1 MALLTLA
8 WKSWRRGHD
17 LAERVTVLERRIA
30 ELAPAAPVVA
40 APAVEVE
47 VPAPVAEEPVAAAPA
62 ATEEPAAA
70 PRRWGLAGLETAIAE
85 RWMVWLGGLAL
96 ALGGLFLAGWAID
109 QGWLGARARIAG
121 AAGLGLA
128 LLALAE
134 RARDRRAEPLARP
147 DAVPAALA
155 AGGLATLYGTTL
167 AAHLFYAL
175 IGPGPGFA
183 LLALVAVCGI
193 GLALRFGPLVALLGT
208 LGAYAA
214 PLAVAAGDPAPWPL
228 FLFLAVLAPAL
239 TLLARLTGW
248 TWLLWLHL
256 AGLVGWQVVTT
267 LDGQIDAAWGGP
279 ALHLLLAGGAAA
291 GMLLP
296 SRRWHEPA
304 SRWHLLALAVIA
316 LTAAILLLF
325 HAIVGDQPSAVVAA
339 LVVLSVLV
347 VAVVA
352 LAAGPFW
359 LAATVAGVDVLAA
372 ASWRLLQ
379 LDIPTTQ
386 WRDPSVGL
394 EPLLWL
400 APEAVPVATALTIC
414 AAAYA
419 ATGAWLARQGRQPGF
434 WAGLAVAVPL
444 AALALAH
451 ARLTGF
457 AVSPGYATLA
467 LGLAAIAL
475 GAAHWSAGRPGQEP
489 ALAAYALGV
498 VGALALGATLALE
511 HAALTVTLAVLLPAC
526 AWIGNRLELA
536 ALRRV
541 AAPLAVVVLTRLVLA
556 ADLPVPSGEHGWFW
570 LGYAYAVPAICF
582 WLAARWFARAADDP
596 LAALLQGG
604 ALLAWLLLATQCIA
618 RAARPDGIGEPFGLA
633 EAGLNATAWLA
644 SAWVLLRWWRREPG
658 ARLPPLAA
666 PLLIAAAALVVVGN
680 NLLFA
685 NPVLTGEPVGER
697 AILNLLLPAFGLPAA
712 LALAIA
718 RELTLLERPL
728 PARAMALGGQALALV
743 WLTLEVRHAFQGS
756 SLDGPTSDGELLAW
770 SAAWLAYS
778 GLLLA
783 VGLRAGSR
791 SLRAT
796 ALVVAS
802 LALAKAFLF
811 DLGELT
817 GLYRA
822 ASFLALGLALIAVGW
837 LYRRFVAAT

>member
-1 MALLTLA
+1 MTA
-8 WKSWRRGHD
+8 
-17 LAERVTVLERRIA
+17 LERQIA
-30 ELAPAAPVVA
+30 MLAPAAPVA
-40 APAVEVE
+40 APELAAA
-47 VPAPVAEEPVAAAPA
+47 APVAEQPAGEAPPEAPA
-62 ATEEPAAA
+62 ATEEPAPAPA

-134 RARDRRAEPLARP
+134 RARDRRAQPARP

-183 LLALVAVCGI
+183 LLALVAVSGI

-214 PLAVAAGDPAPWPL
+214 PLAVAAGDPAPWAL

-256 AGLVGWQVVTT
+256 AGLVGWQVVAT
-267 LDGQIDAAWGGP
+267 LGGQIDTAWGAP

-291 GMLLP
+291 AVLLP

-304 SRWHLLALAVIA
+304 GRWHRLALAVIVA
-316 LTAAILLLF
+316 TSASLLLA
-325 HAIVGDQPSAVVAA
+325 HAIIGDQPVAVIAA
-339 LVVLSVLV
+339 LIVLSALV

-359 LAATVAGVDVLAA
+359 LAATVAGVDLLAA
-372 ASWRLLQ
+372 ASWRLLL
-379 LDIPTTQ
+379 LDMPTTQ

-400 APEAVPVATALTIC
+400 APEAVPVATALAIC

-419 ATGAWLARQGRQPGF
+419 AVGAWLARQGRQPGF

-457 AVSPGYATLA
+457 AVSPGYATIA

-475 GAAHWSAGRPGQEP
+475 GAAHWSAGRAGQEP

-526 AWIGNRLELA
+526 AWIGNRLGLA

-541 AAPLAVVVLTRLVLA
+541 AAPLAAVVLTRLVLA
-556 ADLPVPSGEHGWFW
+556 ADLPVPSADQGWFW
-570 LGYAYAVPAICF
+570 LVYGYGVPAVCL

-604 ALLAWLLLATQCIA
+604 ALLAWLLLATQLIA
-618 RAARPDGIGEPFGLA
+618 RAARPDGAGALFGLG
-633 EAGLNATAWLA
+633 EAGFNATAWLA
-644 SAWVLLRWWRREPG
+644 SAWVLLRWWRQEPL

-666 PLLIAAAALVVVGN
+666 PVLIAAAAVVVLGH
-680 NLLFA
+680 NLIVA

-712 LALAIA
+712 LALAAA
-718 RELTLLERPL
+718 RELGLLGRPM
-728 PARAMALGGQALALV
+728 PARVMALGGQALALV

-756 SLDGPTSDGELLAW
+756 VMDGPTSDGELLAW
-770 SAAWLAYS
+770 SAAWLAFS

-783 VGLRAGSR
+783 VGLRTGSR
-791 SLRAT
+791 SLRGT

-837 LYRRFVAAT
+837 LYRRFVAAA